1 MEKTEPST
9 ESDAAGSYLQLL
21 LYRVPKKNHDAIVQN
36 LKQSVPWF
44 DKHEV
49 RIEYFQLGN
58 TETQGAVDSARQSSI
73 QSMDSIESI
82 AKTISAGEDDEEEV
96 WIEQHYFRDYK
107 HCEDVNAKMI
117 QDKSFE
123 PLLKEFFGLLTQR
136 TSLIIGGFMR
146 LKQLES

>member
-9 ESDAAGSYLQLL
+9 GLEATGSYLQLL

-44 DKHEV
+44 NEHGV

-58 TETQGAVDSARQSSI
+58 TETQGVVDSAKQSGM
-73 QSMDSIESI
+73 QSMDSIDSI
-82 AKTISAGEDDEEEV
+82 AKTISAAEDDKEEV

-107 HCEDVNAKMI
+107 HCEDVYAKMM
-117 QDKSFE
+117 QDKSIE
-123 PLLKEFFGLLTQR
+123 PLLKEFSGLITQG
-136 TSLIIGGFMR
+136 TSLIIGGFRR
-146 LKQLES
+146 LK

>member
-9 ESDAAGSYLQLL
+9 GLEAAGSYLQLL
-21 LYRVPKKNHDAIVQN
+21 LYRVPKENHDAIVQN

-44 DKHEV
+44 KKHEV

-58 TETQGAVDSARQSSI
+58 TETQGAVDSAKQSGM
-73 QSMDSIESI
+73 QGMGGIESI
-82 AKTISAGEDDEEEV
+82 AKTISSGEDDEEEV

-107 HCEDVNAKMI
+107 HCEDVNAKMM

-123 PLLKEFFGLLTQR
+123 PLLKEFFGLITQG
-136 TSLIIGGFMR
+136 TSLIIGGFRR
-146 LKQLES
+146 LK